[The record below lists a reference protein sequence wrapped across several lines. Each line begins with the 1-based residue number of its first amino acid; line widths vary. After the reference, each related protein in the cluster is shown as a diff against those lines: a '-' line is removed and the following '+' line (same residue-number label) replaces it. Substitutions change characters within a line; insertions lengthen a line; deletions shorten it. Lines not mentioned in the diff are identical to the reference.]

1 MFFNNGLEI
10 EKPVNIHFLKDNFAP
25 EPMNKVLRFALVLC
39 LCLSTTSLLAND
51 MLYATEK
58 KTEDTKK
65 EKAEPVKDS
74 LHNNAT
80 VTNTK
85 IAPAQ
90 PVKTFREFKSLEKF
104 DTPIVKEKISDFEVT
119 EGFQFNGPN
128 AEQDKNWLEIANGVF
143 ETIDNTKKYIEELT
157 NDELKELPVA
167 IKPVTIS
174 NVTYTVG
181 IAKAV
186 FKPAHTELTVFLR
199 VELPET
205 TTTSTTTAEGTTTT
219 TKNKKDVLILGASN
233 IKLSHDGG
241 IDGDAR
247 LHLISQ
253 YTMNLNSGAILLTLK
268 GSFEEPGT
276 YALIDCFGFKEFGID
291 ANIKFTDGLLFP
303 VDENGKKKMGYVD
316 SDFKIVAEDWNDM
329 VVNISLPEFGITGAA
344 KGTTF
349 KLKNAVLD
357 FSDLRNDESMPSGY
371 LNTYYGENPNLWRGV
386 YVQDLE
392 VVLPKAF
399 EKQNNDKRVA
409 FGAHNLIIDGQGVTG
424 KFTGDNILTLD
435 EGSASGWAFSLDHF
449 LLDIEVNKL
458 KGGEFEG
465 QIILPVSK
473 VDKVNYTAMI
483 QPDEYTLS
491 VSNTE
496 DINFDVWNAEVTL
509 TPESYIELKV
519 KDDKFRPK
527 ASLNGSINIASG
539 LKKEESTSTDTK
551 KDKTVDFKGIVFEEM
566 VIQTESPKFSVGYFG
581 YKGEMKIANFPL
593 TVNEIGLETPSDN
606 KAALV
611 FDFNIN
617 LTSEGDGANG
627 GGAKLKI
634 NALLDQSEGR
644 DRWKYDGIDLERIF
658 LQMSVAGMELK
669 GAIFIF
675 EDDPTYGTGF
685 AGAVGAKF
693 TTGMKLEVEAKALF
707 GKTDS
712 FRYWYADASVTLP
725 QGIPIF
731 PGFEINAFG
740 GGFYNRMKMAG
751 TTNQKDAQYTQIGAS
766 SSGVIYEP
774 YNENGFGMKASVG
787 IITAGSPDLFNA
799 TVEFG
804 MAFLRSGGL
813 QEIYMKGHGR
823 LIASLPS
830 DFYDAINDQLSDIA
844 SNVGYDGEP
853 PFTPD
858 GAITADVFIGYDFV
872 NDVFHSTSEVY
883 VNLFGILEGVG
894 DNGRAG
900 WMDFY
905 VDPNEWHILIG
916 TPNDPIGVAL
926 NLGFV
931 KMKTK
936 SYFMSGDNIPG
947 SPPPPDIVA
956 NLLGVDA
963 SKLDYT
969 RDLNS
974 LKAGKGLAFG
984 SSVSV
989 STGDLRFL
997 IFYARF
1003 DAGIGFDLMLKDY
1016 GEAHCK
1022 GSSEQ
1027 IGMNGWYANGQ
1038 SYAYMQ
1044 GKVGLKIK
1052 VFGFKKK
1059 VSIFNGGGAI
1069 LMQSRFPNPAWFK
1082 GYLAGRYRILGGLVK
1097 GSFRFKIE
1105 LGDKCEIEQGGVL
1118 DGMVVIGDMTPEE
1131 SSVDVDVF
1139 AAPQVV
1145 FNMPINKVFEIPDD
1159 SGDQKYRIL
1168 MDKFEVSKEGQLLQ
1182 GEIKWGNNNDMAVF
1196 YSHEILPP
1204 NTQLKAFV
1212 QLHFEEYKNGQWQII
1227 KENGSVSTETKEV
1240 SFTTG
1245 EAPKTIPLHNIEYMY
1260 PVLGQKNFFAKEY
1273 NIGYINLKRGQSYLF
1288 DPVPNW
1294 NKNMTMSAD
1303 SGEDLV
1309 ENFAYNTGKKQLT
1322 YAIPETISTQT
1333 AYHVEIKLIPPKED
1347 NSGNITESY
1356 TKTELG
1362 DEESGNDVEIRTRKA
1377 EGVVTQGEE
1386 RELLTY
1392 DFGTSEYTTFKK
1404 KMKAMNTHQDL
1415 YDLIT
1420 KPYGMV
1426 LVSQIDPIE
1435 PFDMVELA
1443 GNQYSGGT
1451 SLIKAIATHNDTYY
1465 KKEIRP
1471 LLYENYPIGNS
1482 ITVKRDVTK
1491 VGVPPIEG
1499 VEPQSWYL
1507 TYLEN
1512 DLNDRIRTYNPYR
1525 YDLTLYYYRD
1535 YVDLGYQL
1543 TNSNLPWETMQ
1554 QYRDLVVGPFPIM
1567 KKETYKTKLQYVLPG
1582 QIHRGSDIISYKY
1595 GDK

>member
-1 MFFNNGLEI
+1 
-10 EKPVNIHFLKDNFAP
+10 
-25 EPMNKVLRFALVLC
+25 MNKVLRFALVLC
-39 LCLSTTSLLAND
+39 LCLSTTSLLANE

-58 KTEDTKK
+58 KTEDTKS

-74 LHNNAT
+74 LHNNTT
-80 VTNTK
+80 VTHTK

-104 DTPIVKEKISDFEVT
+104 DTPVVKEKISDFGIA
-119 EGFQFNGPN
+119 EGYQFNGLN
-128 AEQDKNWLEIANGVF
+128 AEQDKNWLDIANDVF
-143 ETIDNTKKYIEELT
+143 EKIDNTKRYIEELT

-167 IKPVTIS
+167 IEPVTIS

-268 GSFEEPGT
+268 GSFENPGT
-276 YALIDCFGFKEFGID
+276 YAVIDCFGFKKLGID

-303 VDENGKKKMGYVD
+303 VDENGKKKTGYVN

-329 VVNISLPEFGITGAA
+329 IVNISLPEFGVTGAA
-344 KGTTF
+344 EGTTF

-357 FSDLRNDESMPSGY
+357 FSDLNNDESMPSGY
-371 LNTYYGENPNLWRGV
+371 LNTYYRENPNLWRGV

-399 EKQNNDKRVA
+399 EKQNNDERVA
-409 FGAHNLIIDGQGVTG
+409 FGARNLIIDGQGVTG

-465 QIILPVSK
+465 QIILPVSE
-473 VDKVNYTAMI
+473 VDKVNYIAII

-551 KDKTVDFKGIVFEEM
+551 KDKTVDFKGIVFKEM
-566 VIQTESPKFSVGYFG
+566 VIQTESPKFSVGSFG
-581 YKGEMKIANFPL
+581 YRGKMKIANFPL
-593 TVNEIGLETPSDN
+593 TVNEIRLEASSDN

-611 FDFNIN
+611 FNFNIN
-617 LTSEGDGANG
+617 LTSERDGANG
-627 GGAKLKI
+627 GGAELKI

-644 DRWKYDGIDLERIF
+644 DRWKYDGIDLNSVNVE
-658 LQMSVAGMELK
+658 MSVAGIELK

-693 TTGMKLEVEAKALF
+693 TTGMELEVEAKALF
-707 GKTDS
+707 GRTDS
-712 FRYWYADASVTLP
+712 FRYWYTDASVTLP

-740 GGFYNRMKMAG
+740 GGFYNRMHMAG
-751 TTNQKDAQYTQIGAS
+751 TTKQKDAQYTQIGAS
-766 SSGVIYEP
+766 KSGVIYEP
-774 YNENGFGMKASVG
+774 YKENGLGMKASVG

-804 MAFLRSGGL
+804 MTFRKSGSLG
-813 QEIYMKGHGR
+813 EIYMKGKGR
-823 LIASLPS
+823 LIASIPG
-830 DFYDAINDQLSDIA
+830 DFYETINKQLSDIA
-844 SNVGYDGEP
+844 NGLEVKV
-853 PFTPD
+853 PFVPD
-858 GAITADVFIGYDFV
+858 GAITADVYTKFDF
-872 NDVFHSTSEVY
+872 NNKIFHSTSEVY

-916 TPNDPIGVAL
+916 TPDDPIGIAL
-926 NLGFV
+926 DLGFV
-931 KMKTK
+931 KMNTK

-947 SPPPPDIVA
+947 PPSPPDIVTR
-956 NLLGVDA
+956 LLGVDA
-963 SKLDYT
+963 REIDN
-969 RDLNS
+969 RDLRS
-974 LKAGKGLAFG
+974 LSGGRGMAFG
-984 SSVSV
+984 SSISH
-989 STGDLRFL
+989 SSKHKFL
-997 IFYARF
+997 IFYAQF
-1003 DAGIGFDLMLKDY
+1003 DSGIGFDVMMKDY
-1016 GEAHCK
+1016 GEARCK
-1022 GSSEQ
+1022 GSSGQ
-1027 IGMNGWYANGQ
+1027 IGMNGWYINGQ
-1038 SYAYMQ
+1038 SYAYLQ

-1059 VSIFNGGGAI
+1059 VSIFQGGGAI

-1082 GYLAGRYRILGGLVK
+1082 GYLAGRYNILGGMVK
-1097 GSFRFKIE
+1097 GSFRFKVE
-1105 LGDKCEIEQGGVL
+1105 FGEKCEIEGDSVL
-1118 DGMVVIGDMTPEE
+1118 DGMVVIGDMTPKE

-1159 SGDQKYRIL
+1159 EGDQKYRIL
-1168 MDKFEVSKEGQLLQ
+1168 MDKFEVSDNGKPLQ
-1182 GEIKWGNNNDMAVF
+1182 GEIEWNNSNDVAMF
-1196 YSHEILPP
+1196 YSHEILPQ
-1204 NTQLKAFV
+1204 NTQIKAFV

-1227 KENGSVSTETKEV
+1227 KENGNVSTETKEV
-1240 SFTTG
+1240 NFTTG
-1245 EAPKTIPLHNIEYMY
+1245 EAPKTISLQNIKYMY
-1260 PVLGQKNFFAKEY
+1260 PVIGQKNFFTEEY
-1273 NIGYINLKRGQSYLF
+1273 NVGYVNLKRGQKYLF

-1294 NKNMTMSAD
+1294 NKTMMMSTD
-1303 SGEDLV
+1303 SGEELV
-1309 ENFAYNTGKKQLT
+1309 VNFTYNEGKKQLT
-1322 YAIPETISTQT
+1322 YAIPEGISTKT
-1333 AYHVEIKLIPPKED
+1333 AYHVAIKLIPPKEEKP
-1347 NSGNITESY
+1347 SNIAESY

-1362 DEESGNDVEIRTRKA
+1362 DDESGNDVEIRTRKA
-1377 EGVVTQGEE
+1377 EGVITQGEE

-1392 DFGTSEYTTFKK
+1392 DFKTSEYTTFRK
-1404 KMKAMNTHQDL
+1404 KMKAMNISDHL
-1415 YDLIT
+1415 YTLDV
-1420 KPYGMV
+1420 KPYGIV
-1426 LVSQIDPIE
+1426 LTSKINRQE
-1435 PFDMVELA
+1435 PFDLVELT
-1443 GNQYSGGT
+1443 GNQYSGGVP
-1451 SLIKAIATHNDTYY
+1451 LVKAVARLNDSYY
-1465 KKEIRP
+1465 RKKVKP
-1471 LLYENYPIGNS
+1471 LLYENYPLGGL
-1482 ITVKRDVTK
+1482 TVKRDISK

-1499 VEPQSWYL
+1499 VEAKSSYL
-1507 TYLEN
+1507 AYLEN
-1512 DLNDRIRTYNPYR
+1512 DLEDEIIGFNPYR
-1525 YDLTLYYYRD
+1525 YDLSLYYYRD
-1535 YVDLGYQL
+1535 YVDLSYQL
-1543 TNSNLPWETMQ
+1543 INSDLPWETDK
-1554 QYRDLVVGPFPIM
+1554 QYLNLVTGKFPVMEID
-1567 KKETYKTKLQYVLPG
+1567 KTYQAELKYILPG
-1582 QIHRGSDIISYKY
+1582 QISRSNHVLSYEY
-1595 GDK
+1595 GN